1 MESKIKNDIFDRFLE
16 LSDVSSVFKVLSRIE
31 YILLRKLIRKADN
44 GDGSGKV
51 FLEEIKKDLNIPM
64 PKVSEMVQAMN
75 DEGLLLWKLDSV
87 TKKTYIEITDKGR
100 EKCTL
105 QREGMKKISER
116 IDNELDSNEKDAIFN
131 CLGKLGRIINEERGE
146 TDAYFE
152 LITGRQLDS
161 MNVISL
167 LKPKNSVFYFKS
179 DYTISKAIT
188 YLQDSKYTTLP
199 VVDDKGMYIGTVS
212 DGDIL
217 HFISKNGID
226 TLNEVHVRDI
236 VNTKRKPAVH
246 DFDDGNTIIN
256 DIIDQNFLCM
266 VDDRGCFIGII
277 TRKDIIRYMKK
288 KIEHRI
294 SG

>member
-1 MESKIKNDIFDRFLE
+1 
-16 LSDVSSVFKVLSRIE
+16 
-31 YILLRKLIRKADN
+31 
-44 GDGSGKV
+44 
-51 FLEEIKKDLNIPM
+51 
-64 PKVSEMVQAMN
+64 
-75 DEGLLLWKLDSV
+75 
-87 TKKTYIEITDKGR
+87 
-100 EKCTL
+100 
-105 QREGMKKISER
+105 
-116 IDNELDSNEKDAIFN
+116 
-131 CLGKLGRIINEERGE
+131 
-146 TDAYFE
+146 
-152 LITGRQLDS
+152 
-161 MNVISL
+161 
-167 LKPKNSVFYFKS
+167 
-179 DYTISKAIT
+179 
-188 YLQDSKYTTLP
+188 
-199 VVDDKGMYIGTVS
+199 MYIGTVS

-236 VNTKRKPAVH
+236 VNTKRNPAVH